1 MKEKPGRR
9 ESHRRLQLYNT
20 TTQWHYKSMIIL
32 RTRKTQA
39 FINLYSSS
47 SGISRLCCKQI
58 NYSVLRSI
66 VWSFLINSIQFQAF
80 FIRKKKET
88 KRTSRILISYFM
100 PVRTQ
105 LGTHLTLTST
115 VLHISMKRKQTP
127 ITLHEV

>member
-1 MKEKPGRR
+1 
-9 ESHRRLQLYNT
+9 
-20 TTQWHYKSMIIL
+20 MIIL

-39 FINLYSSS
+39 FINLHSSS

-58 NYSVLRSI
+58 NYSVLS
-66 VWSFLINSIQFQAF
+66 SNSIQFQAF

-127 ITLHEV
+127 ITLHKV